1 MQLQIIVIVREDG
14 IRYLHAIV
22 VCGPTPVIFD
32 GHMVIANGKIV
43 NMGLAS
49 TIFANQ
55 NFW

>member
-1 MQLQIIVIVREDG
+1 LQIIVIVREDG
-14 IRYLHAIV
+14 IRYLHAIA

-55 NFW
+55 NFR